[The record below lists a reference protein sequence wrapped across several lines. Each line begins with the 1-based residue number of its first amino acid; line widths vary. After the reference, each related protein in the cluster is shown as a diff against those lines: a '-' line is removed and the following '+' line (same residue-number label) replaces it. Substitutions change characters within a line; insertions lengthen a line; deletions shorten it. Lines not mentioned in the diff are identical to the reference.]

1 MRNNFRTL
9 FIVLLLLTG
18 AIYVTL
24 PPEKNLRLGKDL
36 RGGASLVYAIQVDPG
51 ENPDEIIPQTIE
63 ILKERV
69 DPDGVLEVSM
79 VQQGR
84 DRIEISMPLPSER
97 VKALRRTFEAELVKL
112 GKAQVTENRVDLAVR
127 RPASERDQALTEL
140 SAGSAVRLA
149 NLRSA
154 ATAYDA
160 LQAAMQ
166 AVRDAGTS
174 PSVQLLAAAAD
185 AEKAYA
191 DARRNVMRT
200 ALAAE
205 DIRAAAFAS
214 KRSRRMADENRV
226 MVDLPSPRDQAVARL
241 KAQHPD
247 AESIA
252 EIDRLIGLFDAYAAE
267 RTGFDDPADLKRIL
281 KGAGVL
287 TFRITVDPGQHPEE
301 ARLRTELREVGAKN
315 VRANDARWFEI
326 NDVETWVDS
335 KAELEFVL
343 ASDDNARE
351 FFRTRGYTV
360 ENRNGQF
367 YMLSWDTRNTRLTP
381 ADGAWRVEAT
391 GGVDQFG
398 RPAINFT
405 MSTSGA
411 PLLGALT
418 RDHIGDKMAILL
430 DDQVYTAPNLN
441 SEISSTG
448 QITGKFSQEDI
459 RYVVRV
465 LSGGSLQAKLV
476 PEPIS
481 ESTFGPEL
489 GADNLRMGLRAGIL
503 SAIAVTI
510 FMVLYY
516 FGFGMVA
523 VIALVAN
530 SILILGAMSLAK
542 ASFTMPGI
550 AGVILTFGM
559 AVDSNVLIYERMREE
574 FRRGADMKTSVRL
587 GFDKA
592 LSAIVDSNITNLIV
606 CLALYGFGT
615 PEIRGFAIT
624 MGIGVVST
632 LIAALVISR
641 LVFNLLVAAGWR
653 WAEPTRLTTL
663 LAPSSFMASMLPMSF
678 PAVQRFL
685 TPNIDWMRLRYVF
698 FFISAVYVLLGLS
711 LVFVRGE
718 KMLDNEFLGGTQV
731 TLSLRQ
737 DPATGERITMERS
750 EVQERVNA
758 IANAAPEGDELRLL
772 RDAEVLPIDP
782 RADGVTSDTFSIKTT
797 AENASAVL
805 GAVRNSFA
813 DKLDLKPP
821 LEFTSS
827 EATALREIPAF
838 AIEKRELGDNID
850 RPAFRNPVA
859 PFLGGVAVLIEN
871 ISPAPTIQE
880 LTERLNTARNS
891 AEFSDTLSRDREVVV
906 LEGSEQSVKTA
917 VLLVRAE
924 GASVFEN
931 EARWEQDLK
940 LREWALVREAL
951 TRETTPASVNNF
963 TSSVARTF
971 AENAIKAAL
980 LSFVGIGIYIWIRF
994 KTPRYSLA
1002 AVVALIHDVLTVVGL
1017 LALCEILYDFEGTAS
1032 FARSI
1037 GLLPF
1042 KIDLN
1047 MVAALLTIA
1056 GYSLNDTVV
1065 VMDRIRENRGK
1076 LPHAT
1081 RSVINDS
1088 INQTFSR
1095 TIITGTTTVASCII
1109 LYVVGGEGMRA
1120 FAFALLAG
1128 LIVGTYSS
1136 VAVAAPIVWSRK
1148 STGELETSE
1157 EPKSIVTT

>member
-1 MRNNFRTL
+1 
-9 FIVLLLLTG
+9 
-18 AIYVTL
+18 
-24 PPEKNLRLGKDL
+24 
-36 RGGASLVYAIQVDPG
+36 
-51 ENPDEIIPQTIE
+51 
-63 ILKERV
+63 
-69 DPDGVLEVSM
+69 
-79 VQQGR
+79 
-84 DRIEISMPLPSER
+84 MPLPSER

-160 LQAAMQ
+160 LQTAMQ

-360 ENRNGQF
+360 ESRNGQF

-663 LAPSSFMASMLPMSF
+663 LAPSSLPCSASSLPTLIGCVFGTSSSSSQRCTCCSGLASCSCAARRCSTTNSSAAHRSRSASVRTPRPANESRWSVPKFRNASTPSPTQPRKVMSSGSCATPRSF
-678 PAVQRFL
+678 RSTLAPMVSPPTRSASRPPPRTPAPCSVRSA
-685 TPNIDWMRLRYVF
+685 TASRTSS
-698 FFISAVYVLLGLS
+698 ISSRRWSSLLPKPQP
-711 LVFVRGE
+711 F
-718 KMLDNEFLGGTQV
+718 
-731 TLSLRQ
+731 
-737 DPATGERITMERS
+737 ERS
-750 EVQERVNA
+750 PPSRSRSESLA
-758 IANAAPEGDELRLL
+758 T
-772 RDAEVLPIDP
+772 
-782 RADGVTSDTFSIKTT
+782 TST
-797 AENASAVL
+797 ARRSATPSPPSLAVL
-805 GAVRNSFA
+805 
-813 DKLDLKPP
+813 
-821 LEFTSS
+821 
-827 EATALREIPAF
+827 
-838 AIEKRELGDNID
+838 
-850 RPAFRNPVA
+850 
-859 PFLGGVAVLIEN
+859 
-871 ISPAPTIQE
+871 Q
-880 LTERLNTARNS
+880 
-891 AEFSDTLSRDREVVV
+891 
-906 LEGSEQSVKTA
+906 
-917 VLLVRAE
+917 
-924 GASVFEN
+924 
-931 EARWEQDLK
+931 
-940 LREWALVREAL
+940 
-951 TRETTPASVNNF
+951 
-963 TSSVARTF
+963 
-971 AENAIKAAL
+971 
-980 LSFVGIGIYIWIRF
+980 
-994 KTPRYSLA
+994 
-1002 AVVALIHDVLTVVGL
+1002 
-1017 LALCEILYDFEGTAS
+1017 C
-1032 FARSI
+1032 
-1037 GLLPF
+1037 
-1042 KIDLN
+1042 
-1047 MVAALLTIA
+1047 
-1056 GYSLNDTVV
+1056 
-1065 VMDRIRENRGK
+1065 
-1076 LPHAT
+1076 
-1081 RSVINDS
+1081 
-1088 INQTFSR
+1088 
-1095 TIITGTTTVASCII
+1095 
-1109 LYVVGGEGMRA
+1109 
-1120 FAFALLAG
+1120 
-1128 LIVGTYSS
+1128 
-1136 VAVAAPIVWSRK
+1136 
-1148 STGELETSE
+1148 
-1157 EPKSIVTT
+1157 